1 MSDAMKKVQPGQ
13 PLKIP
18 ARAYNEFVDAA
29 NDLRARQQSLGG
41 GRVARQASGPGTI
54 LIRNATGGSIDRF
67 AVLQLDS
74 MNDTDDPV
82 IDPDDNFEEFA
93 RRPVFDATAPLDPHS
108 YTKRPAIV
116 IAQEPA
122 ISWGIVPAVIDGVSV
137 AKVDLS
143 DATADMSGWDYGWAD
158 VVSGNTDRLI
168 AVPGG
173 PVELVWVKDTTEESD
188 IVWAI
193 VRLGARPLAVS
204 VPVVGK
210 ITAVDEDEA
219 HDPPYAHEYK
229 AETLDGSG
237 REITGFI
244 APENERSTNVRYVP
258 AAVDD
263 LCLMWWDDRRGASG
277 DGHILAFTEIPMYL
291 SGY

>member
-1 MSDAMKKVQPGQ
+1 MS
-13 PLKIP
+13 PLKHVKSGDPMRIP
-18 ARAYNEFVDAA
+18 APTFNMLIDAG
-29 NDLRARQQSLGG
+29 NDFLKRKMSMVGAVGAELP
-41 GRVARQASGPGTI
+41 SGPGLI
-54 LIRNATGGSIDRF
+54 LVRNETGGSIDRF

-74 MNDTDDPV
+74 MDDTDDPV